1 MIQPPL
7 LISPEELA
15 TRLGESGLRIV
26 DASWYL
32 PAQNRAARAEF
43 EAGHVPGAVFF
54 DQDAVVAPNSP
65 LPHTI
70 PPAEVFAKAVGALG
84 IAETDTIVVYDGL
97 GLFSAPRVWWLLRTF
112 GARNVLLL
120 DGGFP
125 AWKAG
130 GHPGEAGAA
139 SPSPATFTPAFD
151 ASAVATLDEM
161 RGHVAARDTQIADA
175 RPLDRFAAEVPEPRP
190 GVRAGHMPGA
200 RSLPIGLLA
209 ENGRL
214 KSPEALRDV
223 FAAAGV
229 DPGQPVITTCGS
241 GVTAAVISLALEAVG
256 NRSSKLYDGSW
267 TEWGSAPDTP
277 VETGRPDAQG

>member
-1 MIQPPL
+1 MIQSPL
-7 LISPEELA
+7 LISPDDLA
-15 TRLGESGLRIV
+15 ARLGEPGLRIV

-54 DQDAVVAPNSP
+54 DQDAVVAPGSP
-65 LPHTI
+65 LPHTL
-70 PPAEVFAKAVGALG
+70 PPADVFAAAAGALG

-97 GLFSAPRVWWLLRTF
+97 GLFSAPRVWWMFRTF
-112 GARNVLLL
+112 GARKVLLL

-125 AWKAG
+125 AWTAG
-130 GHPGEAGAA
+130 GFPVETGVA
-139 SPSPATFTPAFD
+139 SPATATFTAAFD
-151 ASAVATLDEM
+151 ASAVATMDEV

-277 VETGRPDAQG
+277 VETGRPDAKG